1 MGANKKQDF
10 RSYPASTGFIR
21 ATPPRVTQDS
31 VRSKIIR
38 AYRKQASLSPVRP
51 ENLPG
56 NVPAPS
62 PLQDITSP
70 EDVNLE
76 DLLDSDREAA

>member
-1 MGANKKQDF
+1 MGANKKPDF

-21 ATPPRVTQDS
+21 ANPERV
-31 VRSKIIR
+31 VREPLRSKAIN
-38 AYRKQASLSPVRP
+38 AYRKQVSFGAHLSNKSS
-51 ENLPG
+51 EA
-56 NVPAPS
+56 PAHS
-62 PLQDITSP
+62 VLQDITSP